1 MSRLRIV
8 EKWEFALIIT
18 VATLLIIHGESSAAD
33 SVFTVTQQPRT
44 LKLVSGKSI
53 VLRSSQKIKRISEPA
68 PEIAEAIPLSP
79 NEIYIS
85 GKAAGTTT
93 LILWQ
98 KEGILAIYDIEVPYD
113 ISRLKQRLYQI
124 FPDEKD
130 IRVLATQDSIT
141 LAGRLSSTSNISQV
155 MALAESYAPEGKVRN
170 LLEVGGIHQVMLEVR
185 VAEMSRSTMKKLG
198 VNFSYA
204 NGEDFAANVLGVLTN
219 AFVPGVGLTDPTSV
233 VTALFR
239 FQSGGATWTGFIE
252 ALNEEGLVK
261 ILAEPSLMTLSGQTA
276 HFLAGGEFPVPVPQ
290 GLGTVAIEYKPF
302 GVGLSF
308 TPTVLSPNKIS
319 IQVAPDISELD
330 FSTALRLEGFS
341 VPGLRTRR
349 ASTIIELADGQSFAI
364 AGLLQEN
371 IRDNLRKYP
380 GLGNIPILGTLFR
393 SRDFQK
399 NESELVVIVTV
410 HLVKPIDLDK
420 QPLPTDY
427 YIEPSD
433 AEIYLWGKMQGSEK
447 DSPATIKG
455 EMDGEF
461 GHATPKIFGE

>member
-1 MSRLRIV
+1 MSRLRIG
-8 EKWEFALIIT
+8 KKGEFALIISI
-18 VATLLIIHGESSAAD
+18 VTLLIVYGEVSAAD
-33 SVFTVTQQPRT
+33 SVFTVTRQPRT
-44 LKLVSGKSI
+44 LKLISGKSI
-53 VLRSSQKIKRISEPA
+53 ILKSSQPVSRISEPT
-68 PEIAEAIPLSP
+68 PTIAEALPLSP
-79 NEIYIS
+79 HEIYIS

-98 KEGILAIYDIEVPYD
+98 KEGISAIYDIEVAYD
-113 ISRLKQRLYQI
+113 ISRLKLKLNQI
-124 FPDEKD
+124 LPAEKD
-130 IRVLATQDSIT
+130 ILVLATHDSIT
-141 LAGRLSSTSNISQV
+141 LAGKLSSASNISHV
-155 MALAESYAPEGKVRN
+155 MALAEAFAPEGKVRN
-170 LLEVGGIHQVMLEVR
+170 LLEVGGVHQVMLEVR
-185 VAEMSRSTMKKLG
+185 VAEMARSITKKLG
-198 VNFSYA
+198 VNFSYV
-204 NGEDFAANVLGVLTN
+204 NGEDFAVNLLGGLTSATVPGLGVAASPAVN
-219 AFVPGVGLTDPTSV
+219 
-233 VTALFR
+233 ALFR
-239 FQSGGATWTGFIE
+239 FQSGSSTWTWFID
-252 ALNEEGLVK
+252 ALNEEGLIK

-276 HFLAGGEFPVPVPQ
+276 HFLAGGEYPVPVAQ

-330 FSTALRLEGFS
+330 FATAVQLQGFS

-349 ASTIIELADGQSFAI
+349 ASTMIELADGQSFAI

-371 IRDNLRKYP
+371 TRDNLSKYP

-393 SRDFQK
+393 SRQFQK
-399 NESELVVIVTV
+399 NETELIIIVTV

-433 AEIYLWGKMQGSEK
+433 ADIYLWGRMQGSEK
-447 DSPATIKG
+447 KSPVTIRG

-461 GHATPKIFGE
+461 GHAIPKIFGE

>member
-1 MSRLRIV
+1 MPRWRRV
-8 EKWEFALIIT
+8 EKWAIVLFIALIVIM
-18 VATLLIIHGESSAAD
+18 VCCGESAAVD
-33 SVFTVTQQPRT
+33 SVFRVTQQPET
-44 LKLVSGKSI
+44 LKLVAGKSL
-53 VLRSSQKIKRISEPA
+53 VLRSAQPVNRISEPS
-68 PEIAEAIPLSP
+68 PEIAEALPLSP
-79 NEIYIS
+79 YEIYIT

-98 KEGILAIYDIEVPYD
+98 KEGALAVYDIEVAYD
-113 ISRLKQRLYQI
+113 IVRLKQKLNQI
-124 FPDEKD
+124 LPEEKD

-141 LAGRLSSTSNISQV
+141 LAGRLSSASNISQA
-155 MALAESYAPEGKVRN
+155 MALAESYAPKGKVRN
-170 LLEVGGIHQVMLEVR
+170 LLEIGGVHQVMLEVR
-185 VAEMSRSTMKKLG
+185 VAEMARTTMKKLG
-198 VNFSYA
+198 VNFTYV
-204 NGEDFAANVLGVLTN
+204 NGEDFAVNLLGGLTQ
-219 AFVPGVGLTDPTSV
+219 AAVPGIGVAASPAV
-233 VTALFR
+233 NALFR
-239 FQSGGATWTGFIE
+239 FQSGSSTWTWLID
-252 ALNEEGLVK
+252 ALNSEGLIK

-319 IQVAPDISELD
+319 MQVAPDISELD
-330 FSTALRLEGFS
+330 FSTAVQLQGFS

-349 ASTIIELADGQSFAI
+349 ASTMIELADGQSFAI

-371 IRDNLRKYP
+371 IRDNLSKYP

-399 NESELVVIVTV
+399 NETELIIIVTV
-410 HLVKPIDLDK
+410 HLVKPIDLKK

-427 YIEPSD
+427 YIEPND
-433 AEIYLWGKMQGSEK
+433 GDIYLWGRMQGSAK
-447 DSPATIKG
+447 NKSKTIRGK
-455 EMDGEF
+455 MDGQF